1 MHRSRFVSLALL
13 LAAAAGCS
21 RSSEP
26 EPAVPTP
33 TVAAS
38 AQQPAA
44 KPAEQPAEQKIL
56 IAFIEAEPEVG
67 PAPLRVKFSV
77 YDPYQR
83 LERPTYRWNFGDGSP
98 ESSERFPEHVYAKPG
113 DYEVTLVVEEDGA
126 TDEDSVEIQ
135 VEAPDAD

>member
-13 LAAAAGCS
+13 LAASAGCS

-26 EPAVPTP
+26 EPAAPTP
-33 TVAAS
+33 TVTAVAR
-38 AQQPAA
+38 QPAA
-44 KPAEQPAEQKIL
+44 APEEQKVL
-56 IAFIEAEPEVG
+56 ITFIEAEPEVG

-98 ESSERFPEHVYAKPG
+98 ESTERYPEHVFEKPG

-126 TDEDSVEIQ
+126 TDDDSVEIQ
-135 VEAPDAD
+135 VEAPEAD